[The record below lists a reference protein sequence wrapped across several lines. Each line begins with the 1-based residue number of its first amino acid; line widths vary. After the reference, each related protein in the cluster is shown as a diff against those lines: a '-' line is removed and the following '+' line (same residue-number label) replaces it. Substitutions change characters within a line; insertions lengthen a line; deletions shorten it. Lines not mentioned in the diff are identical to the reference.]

1 MKNHHHNGPV
11 KNSANSRNVI
21 HESIA
26 VRAYELWEQ
35 SGKPENQSDALWLQA
50 EQELVTGRKKATGE
64 SEPLPVS
71 F

>member
-11 KNSANSRNVI
+11 KNSANSRTVI

-26 VRAYELWEQ
+26 ARAYELWEQ

-64 SEPLPVS
+64 SEPLSVS